1 MSRNP
6 FLRYALSPL
15 LTLITILAVEW
26 TSNIYG
32 FTATT
37 ALPITVLTL
46 CIFWSGLKANI
57 LSAAFIT
64 LFAIHLF
71 YLGDLARF
79 IQIMLTVWPIAI
91 FGGLLKRWLIES
103 VLEAEY
109 YRQKAIDNFNGNRAK
124 MVEALD
130 NLDKALEAKEVV
142 DIKKYVQVARLKQ
155 ADTLT
160 LTSSWHEMAKDKR
173 LAIEAIEE
181 SAGYPWR
188 ADEKIKNIDMVVHE
202 ILKEVYRLR
211 RNVEEMRGIKDDD

>member
-1 MSRNP
+1 MTHSP
-6 FLRYALSPL
+6 FLRYVLSPL
-15 LTLITILAVEW
+15 VTLITILAVEF
-26 TSNIYG
+26 TSSIYG
-32 FTATT
+32 FTATAALPVT
-37 ALPITVLTL
+37 ALAL
-46 CIFWSGLKANI
+46 CLFWSGLKANVV
-57 LSAAFIT
+57 SAVFIT
-64 LFAIHLF
+64 IYAFHLF
-71 YLGDLARF
+71 YHDDPARF
-79 IQIMLTVWPIAI
+79 IQLMLTAWPIAI
-91 FGGLLKRWLIES
+91 GGGLLKRWLIES

-142 DIKKYVQVARLKQ
+142 DIKKYVQIARLKQ

-211 RNVEEMRGIKDDD
+211 RNVEEMRGVKEDD